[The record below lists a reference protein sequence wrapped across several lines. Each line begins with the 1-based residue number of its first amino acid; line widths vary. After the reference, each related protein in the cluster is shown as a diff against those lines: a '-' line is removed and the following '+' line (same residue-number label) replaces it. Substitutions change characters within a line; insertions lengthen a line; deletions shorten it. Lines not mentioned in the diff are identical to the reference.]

1 MILYLVLDI
10 DRSLYIVIGG
20 KNKYSRKKAFAKSL
34 GFKALKRQPV
44 HPVIPPFPE
53 ALLLPRKTAGTKTG
67 FRRGN
72 NT

>member
-1 MILYLVLDI
+1 MILYLVIDI
-10 DRSLYIVIGG
+10 ENSLYLVMGG
-20 KNKYSRKKAFAKSL
+20 INNYSRKKAFAKSL

-53 ALLLPRKTAGTKTG
+53 ALLVPQKTAGTKTG
-67 FRRGN
+67 PRRGN

>member
-1 MILYLVLDI
+1 MIPYLVLDI
-10 DRSLYIVIGG
+10 EKSLYLVMGD
-20 KNKYSRKKAFAKSL
+20 KNNYSRKKAFAKSL

-53 ALLLPRKTAGTKTG
+53 ALLVPQKTAGTKTG
-67 FRRGN
+67 SRRSN